1 MIRTF
6 GRCVI
11 VALVMALLIPVVI
24 FGVASIFVCEF
35 ISRIV
40 YAESVLDEQDIE
52 EVIEAFCIM
61 LKEMKSY
68 IIG

>member
-6 GRCVI
+6 GRCII
-11 VALVMALLIPVVI
+11 VALIMALLIPVVI
-24 FGVASIFVCEF
+24 FGAASVLVCEF

-40 YAESVLDEQDIE
+40 YAESALDELDVE
-52 EVIEAFCIM
+52 GVYEAFCIM